1 MRTLLH
7 VRVLLQGGSVLQP
20 LHQSAGGV
28 MMMMMMMERL
38 LTHLHRGA
46 RAQMMVEALITDL
59 SVCTGTVRFLTQS
72 HNRETGD
79 LRDDDIFILWI

>member
-1 MRTLLH
+1 MSPVENMLH

-28 MMMMMMMERL
+28 VMMMMMMMERL
-38 LTHLHRGA
+38 LTHLQRGA

-72 HNRETGD
+72 HRRFE
-79 LRDDDIFILWI
+79 RR

>member
-1 MRTLLH
+1 MSGL
-7 VRVLLQGGSVLQP
+7 LLQGGSVLQP

-28 MMMMMMMERL
+28 MMMMMMERL

-59 SVCTGTVRFLTQS
+59 SVCTSTVRFLTQS
-72 HNRETGD
+72 HSRETDD

>member
-1 MRTLLH
+1 MSGL
-7 VRVLLQGGSVLQP
+7 LLQGGSVLQP

-28 MMMMMMMERL
+28 MMMMEHL

-72 HNRETGD
+72 HSRETGD
-79 LRDDDIFILWI
+79 LRDDDISILWI